1 MKIICLVGMPGAG
14 KGEINK
20 ILESEKIPVVVM
32 SSIVREEVKKRNL
45 ELNIKNLDNVAVDLR
60 EKFGK
65 DVVAKRTAEKIKKI
79 KSDIV
84 CVDGLR
90 NMEEITPLKDAG
102 DVYIISVSAPEEMRF
117 ERLLKRKE
125 QRDPKNIEEFKWREQ
140 KQIGLGIS
148 KVVEAANYDIT
159 NDGDLQSLRDK
170 IIKILTDI
178 RHV

>member
-1 MKIICLVGMPGAG
+1 MKIICLVGMPGSG

-20 ILESEKIPVVVM
+20 ILESENIPTVVM
-32 SSIVREEVKKRNL
+32 SSIVRDEVKKRNL

-65 DVVAKRTAEKIKKI
+65 DVVAKRTAEKVKKI
-79 KSDIV
+79 KSGIV
-84 CVDGLR
+84 CVDGVR
-90 NMEEITPLKDAG
+90 NIEEIHALKDAG
-102 DVYIISVSAPEEMRF
+102 DVYIISVTAPEKIRF
-117 ERLLKRKE
+117 ERLLKRNE

-140 KQIGLGIS
+140 KQIDFGIS
-148 KVVEAANYDIT
+148 KVIEAANYGIT

>member
-1 MKIICLVGMPGAG
+1 MPGAG